1 MRTVLR
7 TLACLIVAAAATV
20 AAATPAH
27 FLDRNGVLWAAA
39 AAQEGLVLTG
49 QRDGQEIVRTTV
61 PFALSMSGTSDTQIQ
76 VAADELT
83 GKVVVVWQRNWSE
96 TASEIMLAAWRD
108 GTWERIEHL
117 TPVVEDHARFPVIS
131 LSQVAT
137 AVPEPSPEDT
147 SRTVLVRDSFL
158 NIVWWEGIGEA
169 EHGSYAL
176 FHLSAAEDESD
187 ALLRRDLD
195 SLVGIGMSCE
205 GTAAPEI
212 LEHPLF
218 ADQASRDRALLFFG
232 SRRSCLFF
240 LAEVR
245 LVLEAPAEPDPQS
258 GLVVTAQRK
267 RHVPVFGVRRA
278 YSAPERLN
286 LDGARIIIGGDLQP
300 VAYRVV
306 GQTIEYVVAGE
317 DGWSPLRAL
326 SLDEAL
332 TLDQAIP
339 LIQGLAR

>member
-1 MRTVLR
+1 MRTALR
-7 TLACLIVAAAATV
+7 SLAILLVAAAATAAV
-20 AAATPAH
+20 AAPAH
-27 FLDRNGVLWAAA
+27 FLDRNGVLWTAAA
-39 AAQEGLVLTG
+39 APEGLVLAG
-49 QRDGQEIVRTTV
+49 QRDGQELVRTTV
-61 PFALSMSGTSDTQIQ
+61 PFALAIDGTSDTQIQ

-96 TASEIMLAAWRD
+96 VASEIMLAVWRD

-117 TPVVEDHARFPVIS
+117 TPQVDEHARHPVIS
-131 LSQVAT
+131 VSQVAT
-137 AVPEPSPEDT
+137 AVPEPSPEDAD
-147 SRTVLVRDSFL
+147 RTVPVRDSF
-158 NIVWWEGIGEA
+158 IHIAWWEGSDESA
-169 EHGSYAL
+169 HGSYAL
-176 FHLSAAEDESD
+176 LNLSAAADESD

-195 SLVGIGMSCE
+195 DLVGLGLSCD

-245 LVLEAPAEPDPQS
+245 LVVEAPAQPDPES

-278 YSAPERLN
+278 FAAPHQLN
-286 LDGARIIIGGDLQP
+286 LEGARITIGSDLQP

-306 GQTIEYVVAGE
+306 GPTIEYVVAGD
-317 DGWSPLRAL
+317 DGWSPQRTLAV
-326 SLDEAL
+326 DEGL

>member
-7 TLACLIVAAAATV
+7 TLACLIVAVVATAAV
-20 AAATPAH
+20 AAPSH
-27 FLDRNGVLWAAA
+27 FLDRNGVLWTAAA
-39 AAQEGLVLTG
+39 SQEGLLLVG
-49 QRDGQEIVRTTV
+49 QRDGEEIVHTTV
-61 PFALSMSGTSDTQIQ
+61 PFPLAMNGTSDTQIQ

-83 GKVVVVWQRNWSE
+83 SKVVVVWQRNWSE
-96 TASEIMLAAWRD
+96 TASEIMLAVWRD

-117 TPVVEDHARFPVIS
+117 TPVVEDRARFPVIF

-137 AVPEPSPEDT
+137 AAPEPSPEDPD
-147 SRTVLVRDSFL
+147 RTVVVRDSFL
-158 NIVWWEGIGEA
+158 HIVWWEGADEG

-176 FHLSAAEDESD
+176 LHLSSVEGEDD

-205 GTAAPEI
+205 GTLAPQI

-232 SRRSCLFF
+232 SRQSCLFI
-240 LAEVR
+240 LAEVSFA
-245 LVLEAPAEPDPQS
+245 VEAPPEAQAEP

-278 YSAPERLN
+278 YSALHQLSLE
-286 LDGARIIIGGDLQP
+286 GARITIGSDLKP

-306 GQTIEYVVAGE
+306 GQTIEYAVAGDE
-317 DGWSPLRAL
+317 GWSPQRTLA
-326 SLDEAL
+326 LDEGL

>member
-1 MRTVLR
+1 MRTALR
-7 TLACLIVAAAATV
+7 TLACLIVAATATAAV
-20 AAATPAH
+20 AAPAH
-27 FLDRNGVLWAAA
+27 FLDRNGVLWTAA

-49 QRDGQEIVRTTV
+49 QRDGEELVRTMV
-61 PFALSMSGTSDTQIQ
+61 PFALAMNGTSDTQIQ
-76 VAADELT
+76 VAADELS

-96 TASEIMLAAWRD
+96 AASEIMLAVWRD

-117 TPVVEDHARFPVIS
+117 TPAVEDHARFPVIA
-131 LSQVAT
+131 LGQVAT
-137 AVPEPSPEDT
+137 AVPDPQPEDPDH
-147 SRTVLVRDSFL
+147 TVLLRDSFL
-158 NIVWWEGIGEA
+158 HVVWWEGVGET
-169 EHGSYAL
+169 EHAGYAL
-176 FHLSAAEDESD
+176 LHLSAVEGEGD

-195 SLVGIGMSCE
+195 SLVGIGLSCE
-205 GTAAPEI
+205 GVAAPEI
-212 LEHPLF
+212 LERPLI
-218 ADQASRDRALLFFG
+218 ADQTSRDRALVFFG

-245 LVLEAPAEPDPQS
+245 LVLEAPAEPDPES

-278 YSAPERLN
+278 YSALRQLSLE
-286 LDGARIIIGGDLQP
+286 GARITIGGDLQP

-306 GQTIEYVVAGE
+306 GQSIEYVVAGD
-317 DGWSPLRAL
+317 DGWSPQRTL
-326 SLDEAL
+326 SVDEGL

>member
-7 TLACLIVAAAATV
+7 TLACLIVAAVATAAV
-20 AAATPAH
+20 AAPAH
-27 FLDRNGVLWAAA
+27 FLDRNGVLWTAV

-49 QRDGQEIVRTTV
+49 MREGQELVRTIV
-61 PFALSMSGTSDTQIQ
+61 PFALAMNGANDAQIQ

-96 TASEIMLAAWRD
+96 TASEIMLAVWRD

-117 TPVVEDHARFPVIS
+117 TPLVEDHARFPVIA

-137 AVPEPSPEDT
+137 AVPDPEEEDPEH
-147 SRTVLVRDSFL
+147 TVLVRDSFL
-158 NIVWWEGIGEA
+158 HVVWWEGVGET

-176 FHLSAAEDESD
+176 LHLSAAEDEGD
-187 ALLRRDLD
+187 PMLRRDLD
-195 SLVGIGMSCE
+195 SLVGIGLSCE
-205 GTAAPEI
+205 GMASPEI
-212 LEHPLF
+212 LERPLF
-218 ADQASRDRALLFFG
+218 ADQTSRDRAMVFFG

-245 LVLEAPAEPDPQS
+245 LVLEPPPDPES
-258 GLVVTAQRK
+258 GLIITAQRK

-278 YSAPERLN
+278 YSALQRLS
-286 LDGARIIIGGDLQP
+286 LEGARITIGGDLQP

-306 GQTIEYVVAGE
+306 GQAIEYVVAGD
-317 DGWSPLRAL
+317 DGWSPQRTL
-326 SLDEAL
+326 SLDEGL

>member
-1 MRTVLR
+1 MRTALR
-7 TLACLIVAAAATV
+7 TLACLIVAASATAVV
-20 AAATPAH
+20 AAPAH
-27 FLDRNGVLWAAA
+27 FLDRNGVLWTAA

-49 QRDGQEIVRTTV
+49 QRDGQELVRTTV
-61 PFALSMSGTSDTQIQ
+61 PFVLAMNGTSDTQIQ
-76 VAADELT
+76 VASDEVT

-96 TASEIMLAAWRD
+96 TASEIMLAVWRD
-108 GTWERIEHL
+108 GTWERTEHL
-117 TPVVEDHARFPVIS
+117 TPAVEDHARFPVIS

-137 AVPEPSPEDT
+137 AVPEPSPDDPD
-147 SRTVLVRDSFL
+147 RTVSVRDSFL
-158 NIVWWEGIGEA
+158 HVVWWEGAGEA

-176 FHLSAAEDESD
+176 LHLSAAEDEND

-195 SLVGIGMSCE
+195 RFIGIGMSCD
-205 GTAAPEI
+205 GTAPPEI

-218 ADQASRDRALLFFG
+218 ADQASRDRAMVFFG

-245 LVLEAPAEPDPQS
+245 LVLEAPAQPDPES

-278 YSAPERLN
+278 FSALQQLN
-286 LDGARIIIGGDLQP
+286 LEGARITIGNDLQP

-306 GQTIEYVVAGE
+306 GPTIEYVVATDE
-317 DGWSPLRAL
+317 GWSPQRTLAV
-326 SLDEAL
+326 DEGL

>member
-1 MRTVLR
+1 MRTALR
-7 TLACLIVAAAATV
+7 ALACLIFAAVATAAVAA
-20 AAATPAH
+20 PAH
-27 FLDRNGVLWAAA
+27 FLDRNGVLWTAA

-49 QRDGQEIVRTTV
+49 QRDGEELVRTTV
-61 PFALSMSGTSDTQIQ
+61 PFPLAIDGTSDTQIQ

-83 GKVVVVWQRNWSE
+83 GKVMVVWQRNWSE
-96 TASEIMLAAWRD
+96 TASEIMLAVWRD

-131 LSQVAT
+131 LSRVTT
-137 AVPEPSPEDT
+137 AVPEPSADEPD
-147 SRTVLVRDSFL
+147 RTVPVRDSFL
-158 NIVWWEGIGEA
+158 HVVWWEGGGET

-176 FHLSAAEDESD
+176 LHLSAAGDVGD
-187 ALLRRDLD
+187 PLLRLDLD
-195 SLVGIGMSCE
+195 SLVGVGFSCD
-205 GTAAPEI
+205 GTMAPEI

-218 ADQASRDRALLFFG
+218 ADQASRDRALVFFG

-245 LVLEAPAEPDPQS
+245 LVLEPSGQPDPES
-258 GLVVTAQRK
+258 GPIVTAQRK

-278 YSAPERLN
+278 YSALQHLN
-286 LDGARIIIGGDLQP
+286 LEGARITIGGDLQP

-306 GQTIEYVVAGE
+306 GQTIEYAVAGDE
-317 DGWSPLRAL
+317 GWSPQRTL
-326 SLDEAL
+326 SLDERL